1 MIYKGFADLAVPDN
15 APNKSLN
22 QRRLWVILFVGIS
35 LQSFMAY
42 LRILLI
48 LVVAVCFSQ
57 ALFAQAVPAEAD
69 AQKGYLIGP
78 GDVISIKA
86 LGEPSFDVEAMTV
99 DEDGM
104 IQIPYSDFPLT
115 AKCKTERGLQAE
127 VVQAWSKYLRKPQ
140 INLRVTQRNSRP
152 PVSIYGE
159 VRQQQQVTLTRKAHL
174 LELISFA
181 GGETEKN
188 GGIVQ
193 VFRTRPPMCGDA
205 NVAANWKSSGDGVL
219 DVPSRMYSLANLRQG
234 RDEANPEIFAGDI
247 IVVQKAAPIYVTGEV
262 MKPGEMSIP
271 EGGLPLTQAI
281 AMASGITREAKTNNV
296 KIYRRKVGSPQ
307 PEVIA
312 INLDQ
317 IKKATQKDV
326 MLEPFDI
333 VEVDK
338 ASKKFTDYLLDF
350 VVGVPNRIPIR
361 PF

>member
-1 MIYKGFADLAVPDN
+1 
-15 APNKSLN
+15 
-22 QRRLWVILFVGIS
+22 
-35 LQSFMAY
+35 MAY

-48 LVVAVCFSQ
+48 LAVAVCFSQ
-57 ALFAQAVPAEAD
+57 ATFPQAVPAEAD
-69 AQKGYLIGP
+69 TKKGYLIGP

-104 IQIPYSDFPLT
+104 IQIPYSDLPLI

-127 VVQAWSKYLRKPQ
+127 VVQAWSKYLRKPE

-159 VRQQQQVTLTRKAHL
+159 VRSPGPVALTRKAHL

-181 GGETEKN
+181 GGVTEKS
-188 GGIVQ
+188 GGVIQ
-193 VFRTRPPMCGDA
+193 VFRTRPPMCGEA
-205 NVAANWKSSGDGVL
+205 NAVTDWKSQSDSVL
-219 DVPSRMYSLANLRQG
+219 DVPSRLYSLESLRQG
-234 RDEANPEIFAGDI
+234 RDESNPEIFAGDI
-247 IVVQKAAPIYVTGEV
+247 ILIQKAAPIYVTGEV
-262 MKPGEMSIP
+262 MKPGELSIP
-271 EGGLPLTQAI
+271 EGGLPLTQAV
-281 AMASGITREAKTNNV
+281 AMASGITREAKTSNV
-296 KIYRRKVGSPQ
+296 KIYRRKAGSPQ
-307 PEVIA
+307 PEVIVVNFSQ
-312 INLDQ
+312 IN
-317 IKKATQKDV
+317 KGTQKDV